1 MVAIANGSEEMET
14 VIIVDLLRRSKN
26 TDVILAKVDESNF
39 DNEPKLSL
47 MSRQMKIEADY
58 IFSEKLL
65 NNYNFDCIVLPGGLE
80 GAKAF
85 RDCPLLIKTLKS
97 FLNDKNKLVGAI
109 CASPALVLMHHN
121 LLEKYKALTFYPA
134 LNEKY

>member
-26 TDVILAKVDESNF
+26 TDVILAKVDESKF
-39 DNEPKLSL
+39 DNNPRLSL

-58 IFSEKLL
+58 MFSEQLL
-65 NNYNFDCIVLPGGLE
+65 TNYNFDCIVLPGGME

-85 RDCPLLIKTLKS
+85 RDCPLLIKTLK
-97 FLNDKNKLVGAI
+97 
-109 CASPALVLMHHN
+109 
-121 LLEKYKALTFYPA
+121 
-134 LNEKY
+134 

>member
-26 TDVILAKVDESNF
+26 TNVTITKIDESKF
-39 DNEPKLSL
+39 DRNPKLNL
-47 MSRQMKIEADY
+47 MSRGVKIEADY
-58 IFSEKLL
+58 LLSEQLL
-65 NNYNFDCIVLPGGLE
+65 TNYNFDCIVLPGGLD

-97 FLNDKNKLVGAI
+97 FLNDKNKLIGAI
-109 CASPALVLMHHN
+109 CASPALVLNHHN
-121 LLEKYKALTFYPA
+121 LLEQYTSVTSYPTF
-134 LNEKY
+134 